1 MSERVLVLT
10 STFPQFEGDPR
21 GTFIRQHWE
30 AIATEGARVR
40 VLAPRTAW
48 SRDDLDTPLE
58 IHRFR
63 YAPRDW
69 SVLTGRFGI
78 LENVRERAWRALLL
92 PAYGLASARALR
104 EQLRDYGPDRVVAH
118 MFLPSGWTV
127 AAACS
132 EAGVPFEL
140 FGHGTDVDVMLRLP
154 GPLRRRFFA
163 WAERARA
170 VYVPSREKLGRLRSA
185 LGVDVLPA
193 HFGVE
198 AMVHATPIPSSAP
211 AAARTAGERRL
222 LFVGRLIAQ
231 KGVDDLLHA
240 ASMLP
245 GCVVDI
251 AGEGPQRRRLEQLA
265 RQLGIDV
272 AFHGFV
278 TGESKW
284 NLFRGADVLCVPSRD
299 HGSLSEGAPLVIEEA
314 RAVGLPI
321 VAAATGGIPELC
333 EGREDA
339 VLVPAGDPGRFAA
352 AIEGLLARR
361 DLRRTG

>member
-1 MSERVLVLT
+1 MSERVLVLS

-30 AIATEGARVR
+30 AATSAGARVR

-48 SRDDLDTPLE
+48 SRDDLITPLDVD
-58 IHRFR
+58 RFD
-63 YAPRDW
+63 YAPREL

-78 LENVRERAWRALLL
+78 LENVRERPWRALLL

-104 EQLRDYGPDRVVAH
+104 AQLRAFAPDRVVAH

-127 AAACS
+127 AAVCS
-132 EAGVPFEL
+132 EARVPFEL
-140 FGHGTDVDVMLRLP
+140 FGHGTDVDVTLRLP

-163 WAERARA
+163 RAARARA
-170 VYVPSREKLGRLRSA
+170 VYVPSHEKLGRLRDA

-198 AMVHATPIPSSAP
+198 AMVHAAPIPSV
-211 AAARTAGERRL
+211 AARAVVREGERRL

-240 ASMLP
+240 ASRLP
-245 GCVVDI
+245 GCVVDV
-251 AGEGPQRRRLEQLA
+251 AGDGPQRRRLERLA
-265 RQLGIDV
+265 HKLGIEV
-272 AFHGFV
+272 TFHGFV
-278 TGESKW
+278 TGDSKW
-284 NLFRGADVLCVPSRD
+284 SLFRRADVLCVPSRE

-333 EGREDA
+333 EGRDDA
-339 VLVPAGDPGRFAA
+339 VLVPAGDPGRFAE
-352 AIEGLLARR
+352 AIEDLLARR
-361 DLRRTG
+361 DLRRTA